1 MTEVLYHLFCN
12 DKKRRTGLDPH
23 SNGPFARRLWR
34 TPKTVNIKGHPFVK
48 LRSGYYSLEGRV
60 MRYDYRLA
68 RNLWRIK
75 YEGRE
80 MYWREG
86 HPEPI
91 DPYDPMLRSDLDGM
105 AQTLE
110 EIVETDAPDRLMAH
124 IPLPWGLILAVGGFL
139 MMLGFAIGQYVG
151 GH

>member
-1 MTEVLYHLFCN
+1 
-12 DKKRRTGLDPH
+12 
-23 SNGPFARRLWR
+23 
-34 TPKTVNIKGHPFVK
+34 
-48 LRSGYYSLEGRV
+48 
-60 MRYDYRLA
+60 
-68 RNLWRIK
+68 
-75 YEGRE
+75 

>member
-12 DKKRRTGLDPH
+12 DKKRRAAIDPH
-23 SNGPFARRLWR
+23 SNGPLARRIWR
-34 TPKTVNIKGHPFVK
+34 TPKQMNIKGHPFVK
-48 LRSGYYSLEGRV
+48 LRGGYYSLEGRV
-60 MRYDYRLA
+60 IRYEYRLA
-68 RNLWRIK
+68 RNLWHVK

-110 EIVETDAPDRLMAH
+110 EIVETDAPDRLLQ
-124 IPLPWGLILAVGGFL
+124 PPRLPWSMILLVGMVFLFIGFAVG
-139 MMLGFAIGQYVG
+139 QYIG